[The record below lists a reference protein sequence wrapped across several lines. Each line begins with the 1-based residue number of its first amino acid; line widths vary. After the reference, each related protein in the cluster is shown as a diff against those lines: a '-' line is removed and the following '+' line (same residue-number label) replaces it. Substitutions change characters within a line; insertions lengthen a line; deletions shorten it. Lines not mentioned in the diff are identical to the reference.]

1 MSHDDANSV
10 SSSEFSV
17 LDALSGSEKFV
28 KGNVTFDWRG
38 LPPNIVAALPDPPP
52 SAKRYLKR
60 RVKNG
65 TDDIFSRNQS
75 YISDKVAEWASR
87 SQKNEDIQAS
97 RQERT
102 ENPFILEAKAMEPEN
117 TQRPLPLANV
127 QSKDSEKIYTFNNC
141 QFTYARNGE
150 IDAFR
155 QPDEPV
161 DVEEKPVAS
170 HPIVADSRDSIE
182 QLLNTGELGAQHHI
196 RNRDVSASELVAEVE
211 PIGDIPDLG
220 NDELGR
226 LFEQLHLIKSGAE
239 KIAANRKS
247 VHEHDRRGHS
257 LLHDA
262 KGRDFKSSLTRSAE
276 ERELS
281 LTDLAASEKPRT
293 DRPPEAGQRKHP
305 APFEQ
310 HQNPIPGRSMSLE
323 DSRGRG
329 RPVRSSQRDGLT
341 RETHQRMLLKIHSE
355 LSELAHRLKKKRR
368 AADVKEEQLAAKERQ
383 LQIREAHILKE
394 VEKLVTLRLGKKE
407 EVLKKDAEVIVE
419 QYDDALTATVK
430 ENKRLQAS
438 LRDLIA
444 VNRQMRGQVGM
455 TMLLGLA
462 AGYSFTEQAVSEGQQ
477 ATGRC
482 MRKGA
487 GVGGTTKPIKTYL
500 KSRDRNLRLKATLA
514 IGRANSST
522 AIVSVKKEQAS
533 KLEEAKKIILTQGRK
548 PTRNVETQ
556 TLNVEKSI
564 RFGDDIRSKLSGL
577 QKMLAYLLQTRCA
590 RTRNQHQGPRGTNE
604 NPEKVGALHEA
615 IASTFCHVTQT
626 EDRDSPKN
634 GPDSERASWIEC
646 YLQFVLESM
655 LRVGFSAAQKYIISV
670 MAYEAFTGYI
680 GGTSTTIEP
689 SARSHERSPPL
700 LVQEQTTRLLLCLII
715 LSGVTQVDVLTAIL
729 DNIVTEL
736 STDNGKGIFLKAN
749 GVDVVHVYLRD
760 GRHDNVQHL
769 ASSIFLMLCAEGDWL
784 VEFLAQCSTVDV
796 LDSAVMALDSS
807 NLGTLESI
815 SVVLQKISKLSENRT
830 LLRER
835 PDLVPRL
842 KAIIDGTE
850 EASRV
855 SPLSDFLLI
864 NIRSILANVDNTTTF
879 I

>member
-1 MSHDDANSV
+1 MSNDDANSV

-28 KGNVTFDWRG
+28 KGNITFDWRG

-65 TDDIFSRNQS
+65 TDDIFSRNQT

-97 RQERT
+97 RQEAT
-102 ENPFILEAKAMEPEN
+102 ENPFILEAKAIEPEH
-117 TQRPLPLANV
+117 TQRPFPLADV
-127 QSKDSEKIYTFNNC
+127 QSKDPEKVYTFNNC
-141 QFTYARNGE
+141 QFSYAGNGKN
-150 IDAFR
+150 DAFR
-155 QPDEPV
+155 QADESV
-161 DVEEKPVAS
+161 AVEEKPVAS
-170 HPIVADSRDSIE
+170 HSIVVDSRDSTE
-182 QLLNTGELGAQHHI
+182 RLLNTGELGAQHHT
-196 RNRDVSASELVAEVE
+196 RNRDVSASKIIPEGE
-211 PIGDIPDLG
+211 PNGDILDLG

-239 KIAANRKS
+239 KIAHNRKS
-247 VHEHDRRGHS
+247 VHEHERRGHS
-257 LLHDA
+257 LLHEA
-262 KGRDFKSSLTRSAE
+262 KGRKYKYSLTHSADE
-276 ERELS
+276 PELS

-293 DRPPEAGQRKHP
+293 ERPPEP
-305 APFEQ
+305 APFEP

-368 AADVKEEQLAAKERQ
+368 AADLKEQQLAAKERH
-383 LQIREAHILKE
+383 LQTRETHILKE
-394 VEKLVTLRLGKKE
+394 VEKLVTLRLAKKE

-419 QYDDALTATVK
+419 QYDDALTTTVK

-444 VNRQMRGQVGM
+444 VNRQMREQVSK
-455 TMLLGLA
+455 LQEDAWERERELE
-462 AGYSFTEQAVSEGQQ
+462 EQRNQ
-477 ATGRC
+477 
-482 MRKGA
+482 
-487 GVGGTTKPIKTYL
+487 L
-500 KSRDRNLRLKATLA
+500 KHSRDRNLRLKAALA

-548 PTRNVETQ
+548 TTRNARTVETQ
-556 TLNVEKSI
+556 TLNVEESI
-564 RFGDDIRSKLSGL
+564 RSGDDLRSKLSGL

-590 RTRNQHQGPRGTNE
+590 RTRNHRQAAEGTNANSE
-604 NPEKVGALHEA
+604 NIGALHEA

-634 GPDSERASWIEC
+634 VVDCERASWIEY
-646 YLQFVLESM
+646 YLQFVLECM

-680 GGTSTTIEP
+680 RGTSINVQP
-689 SARSHERSPPL
+689 SDGSHKRSPPL
-700 LVQEQTTRLLLCLII
+700 LVQEQTTRLVLCLII
-715 LSGVTQVDVLTAIL
+715 LSGVTQIDVITAIL
-729 DNIVTEL
+729 DNIAAEL
-736 STDNGKGIFLKAN
+736 STDEGKGIFLKAN
-749 GVDVVHVYLRD
+749 GVDVVHMCLRD
-760 GRHDNVQHL
+760 VGHDNVQHL
-769 ASSIFLMLCAEGDWL
+769 ASSIFLTLCAEGDWL
-784 VEFLAQCSTVDV
+784 VDFIGQCSTVDV
-796 LDSAVMALDSS
+796 LDSIIVALDSS
-807 NLGTLESI
+807 NLGTLENI

-830 LLRER
+830 SLRER

-850 EASRV
+850 EASIV
-855 SPLSDFLLI
+855 SPLSEFLMI
-864 NIRSILANVDNTTTF
+864 NIRSILANVDNTITV